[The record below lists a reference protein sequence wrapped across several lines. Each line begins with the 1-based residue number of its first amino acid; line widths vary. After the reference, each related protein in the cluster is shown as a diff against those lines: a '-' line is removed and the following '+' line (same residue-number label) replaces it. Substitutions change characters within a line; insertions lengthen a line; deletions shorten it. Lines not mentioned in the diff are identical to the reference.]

1 MSEEV
6 KPITLNVP
14 SELAMARHSE
24 MKTIIF
30 FSTSMEDQLKAI
42 ETFALAIQTEE
53 KCHHK
58 IFMRPLFMNVFQF
71 VRGTED
77 KDLIGAHEIIFCPI
91 GASHDRLLDIKN
103 IHMDRNCM
111 CFVGENDLKK
121 KKVKKII
128 DWLLEET
135 EELKI

>member
-1 MSEEV
+1 MADTEV
-6 KPITLNVP
+6 KPITLDVP
-14 SELAMARHSE
+14 IELAEHKT

-30 FSTSMEDQLKAI
+30 FSNRAEDQLKAI
-42 ETFALAIQTEE
+42 EELATAIQLTE

-58 IFMRPLFMNVFQF
+58 IFMRPLMMNVFQF

-77 KDLIGAHEIIFCPI
+77 KDLIGAHEIIFCPHNF
-91 GASHDRLLDIKN
+91 SYERLTATKDVV
-103 IHMDRNCM
+103 MDRNCM

-135 EELKI
+135 EEIML